1 MLTGGSGEPSPSG
14 SPAPSPSAA
23 QVAVPSFVNL
33 AFADAQAQA
42 EALGL
47 TVTRAAT
54 EENTDV
60 APDTVLSQDPA
71 EGVSVPA
78 GTEIKLTVA
87 RGPTAVAVPDV
98 RDKAESEALQLIV
111 AQGLTVGTRTT
122 AFDPTIV
129 LGNVVS
135 QSPGAGIIVAPGTP
149 VDYVVSEGPE
159 PTPTPTVVPTAT
171 PTPPPTATPTP
182 KPTPTP
188 TPPPANVGIY
198 TCMTLE
204 EATTK
209 IDADGFA
216 MGTVTSDPAG
226 TDPVPTTW
234 IVTQQDP
241 TPGQKVPAGTAINL
255 VAMDP
260 SGNTGCP

>member
-1 MLTGGSGEPSPSG
+1 
-14 SPAPSPSAA
+14 
-23 QVAVPSFVNL
+23 
-33 AFADAQAQA
+33 
-42 EALGL
+42 
-47 TVTRAAT
+47 
-54 EENTDV
+54 
-60 APDTVLSQDPA
+60 
-71 EGVSVPA
+71 VPA